1 MSFVKP
7 KTPKVEAVEPEQ
19 VNEAAVDATARE
31 RERRRQGYAA
41 SVLTSERG
49 VQQQSIQTATQA
61 LLGR

>member
-1 MSFVKP
+1 MSFGKP
-7 KTPKVEAVEPEQ
+7 KTPKIEPVQREH

-41 SVLTSERG
+41 SLLTSERG
-49 VQQQSIQTATQA
+49 VQPQSFQTATQA